1 MLLVFIIMFVIY
13 MHKTRPQATFAA
25 CRNLILAPALDLD
38 LWVGATKVGY
48 NLLTSIKTKE
58 YFQKYFVGKKNLH
71 TYALP
76 YVKNGQFGRFVY
88 RLGLKI
94 FILARGVRFPYRL
107 QEI

>member
-1 MLLVFIIMFVIY
+1 
-13 MHKTRPQATFAA
+13 MHKTRPQATFIAG
-25 CRNLILAPALDLD
+25 RNLILAPALDLA

-48 NLLTSIKTKE
+48 NLLTSTKIKE
-58 YFQKYFVGKKNLH
+58 YFQKYFVDKKNLH
-71 TYALP
+71 TFALP
-76 YVKNGQFGRFVY
+76 FVKNGQFGRFVY